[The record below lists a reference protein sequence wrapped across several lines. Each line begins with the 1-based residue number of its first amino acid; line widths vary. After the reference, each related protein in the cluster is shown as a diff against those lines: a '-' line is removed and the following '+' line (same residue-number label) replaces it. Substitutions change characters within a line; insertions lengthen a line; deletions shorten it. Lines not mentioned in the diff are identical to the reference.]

1 MTYTTEQK
9 RKAIEST
16 FYPVEKVD
24 ALNAKTGRMEKV
36 LRDASSGRVLTTVS
50 DRYEIVQ
57 NKDVIQPFV
66 ELFGVESLTYCRQ
79 FNRQYVY
86 KFETGRT
93 FTMPDERYQG
103 DVIKEQL
110 IVSNSYDKSRAF
122 SFMFGAFRLVCTNGL
137 YAGVM
142 TLGYKKIHVGTIP
155 VGDIVGNA
163 LANYSKNK
171 FDTWFDMAKKR
182 MTLEEQYQVLAGFR
196 PFEEKKEDANSA
208 WYDAATNKQI
218 NNRIQ
223 AQTRTLLGRPENA
236 DNQRNAWG
244 LYNQMNRAIARV
256 ISTGSINKVILG
268 NKRAEEFVLAQTKKE
283 SE

>member
-1 MTYTTEQK
+1 MTYTIEQK
-9 RKAIEST
+9 KKAIEST

-50 DRYEIVQ
+50 DRYEVVQ
-57 NKDVIQPFV
+57 NRDVIQPFV
-66 ELFGVESLTYCRQ
+66 EHFGVDRLTFCKQ
-79 FNRQYVY
+79 FNRQYMY

-93 FTMPDERYQG
+93 FTMPDERYSG

-137 YAGVM
+137 YTGTM

-155 VGDIVGNA
+155 VGDIVQSA
-163 LANYSKNK
+163 LSNYSKNS
-171 FDTWFDMAKKR
+171 FDAWFEMAKKH

-208 WYDAATNKQI
+208 WHDSATNKQI

-223 AQTRTLLGRPENA
+223 SVTKNLLGRAENA

-244 LYNQMNRAIARV
+244 LYNQMNRAISRV
-256 ISTGSINKVILG
+256 VSIGSINKVILG
-268 NKRAEEFVLAQTKKE
+268 NKRAEEFVLAQIGKE
-283 SE
+283 IN